1 VSPPLR
7 GVPVREAL
15 DSALVALN
23 AAGVDSPRLDAE
35 LLLAHALGVDRAAL
49 YTDRDLEV
57 AGPASRTFQELV
69 ARRARRRE
77 PVAYLLG
84 RRGFRHLDLA
94 VDARVLVPRP
104 ETELLVEV
112 GLELPQGASVV
123 DVGTGSGAI
132 ALALKQERPDLDV
145 HATDVSPG
153 ALQVARANAERL
165 GLDVTFAQ
173 ADLFEGAPDAVLSNP
188 PYVAEGDALPPD
200 VADHEPAEALFAGAD
215 GLDVIRRLVARC
227 AEAGVGLL
235 ALEVGDGQA
244 DAVAALASGAAF
256 ARVSTRRDL
265 SQIERVVVAQA

>member
-1 VSPPLR
+1 M
-7 GVPVREAL
+7 
-15 DSALVALN
+15 
-23 AAGVDSPRLDAE
+23 
-35 LLLAHALGVDRAAL
+35 
-49 YTDRDLEV
+49 
-57 AGPASRTFQELV
+57 
-69 ARRARRRE
+69 
-77 PVAYLLG
+77 
-84 RRGFRHLDLA
+84 
-94 VDARVLVPRP
+94 LVPRP

-132 ALALKQERPDLDV
+132 ALALKHERPDLDV

-153 ALQVARANAERL
+153 ALEVARANAERL

-188 PYVAEGDALPPD
+188 PYVADGDVLPPD
-200 VADHEPAEALFAGAD
+200 VADHEPAQALFAGAD
-215 GLDVIRRLVARC
+215 GLDVIRRLVARS

-235 ALEVGDGQA
+235 ALEVGAGQA

-265 SQIERVVVAQA
+265 AGIERVVVCQT